1 MPRCF
6 FCSATHVEGTSVY
19 TSPSNSPP
27 SARTAVMATTT
38 NNNSHNSSHNSS
50 SSNSSNNGGGG
61 VRVVCSILTTAG
73 DKDTFVTQIDDRI
86 VRVGNLLNSG

>member
-1 MPRCF
+1 MPQCF

>member
-38 NNNSHNSSHNSS
+38 NNNSSNSS
-50 SSNSSNNGGGG
+50 SNNSNNSNNGGGG

>member
-38 NNNSHNSSHNSS
+38 NNNSSNSS
-50 SSNSSNNGGGG
+50 SNNSNNSNNGGGG
-61 VRVVCSILTTAG
+61 VRVVCSILATAG

>member
-1 MPRCF
+1 MF
-6 FCSATHVEGTSVY
+6 FLLCYTCIIKDTSVY